1 MIYLISI
8 FHCKRGPWTAQED
21 LIILE
26 RSLSFGTRWAKI
38 AIDLPGRNENS
49 VKNRFF
55 SLIKGKES
63 KKNVKNRI
71 FANNNPVMIGQ
82 INEKIFNLRSQPK
95 TNVYPLQEKE
105 VKPSI
110 HKEFHNEKQT
120 ERMELINNVDET
132 SSYSE
137 KLFDSSL
144 FEYENYY
151 LYLQF
156 IESNV
161 ASQYGDLENQF
172 LDLKNEIKKINQRNL
187 NLSHLHS
194 SDTENIES
202 EEEFFLDESRQ
213 KSNSFISLEGFSSNE
228 EEEELQKKWFQEQI

>member
-1 MIYLISI
+1 
-8 FHCKRGPWTAQED
+8 
-21 LIILE
+21 
-26 RSLSFGTRWAKI
+26 
-38 AIDLPGRNENS
+38 
-49 VKNRFF
+49 
-55 SLIKGKES
+55 
-63 KKNVKNRI
+63 
-71 FANNNPVMIGQ
+71 
-82 INEKIFNLRSQPK
+82 
-95 TNVYPLQEKE
+95 
-105 VKPSI
+105 
-110 HKEFHNEKQT
+110 
-120 ERMELINNVDET
+120 MELINNVDET